1 MIIDS
6 KKPALS
12 ALVICLLLLFASSTS
27 AGFLEMPDISEVP
40 DLERQSMLRDL
51 DIPSVRERSPDP
63 EAGPRLAVSAFRLQ
77 GIVEFPELGITRED
91 LDQMVEGIRHDMMA
105 EDKLLDSGFTLEEL
119 GEVSDLL
126 VEIEKETLD
135 RHVSSLEVQKLVWL
149 VRDQRSRRGITLG
162 QIESI
167 ADRITRFYRER
178 GFILAKAYIPKQQVR
193 DGVVSLTMLLGL
205 LGEVKTIDNVM
216 YSDRLLE
223 SVFDD
228 TLTKPV
234 TNDVIEERLYYI
246 NDMPGISVQGFFE
259 PGSQVGDTRLNIK
272 VNREERFDGTVRMDN
287 HGTKNTG
294 EQRVYA
300 EVVANNPLGNGDALL
315 LGLLSAFSPDNTTYW
330 QLNYQT
336 PLFSPRW
343 KLKLGAAT
351 NQFVVDQ
358 DESSLLVTEQLSG
371 KTEQLSVATNYVI
384 KRSRKKNYNIEL
396 RYENIISDL
405 TLGNISSISETLDD
419 EVNNTSLT
427 FIYDVLNEEDR
438 ILHQGS
444 VDLVSGEFV
453 DGVEP
458 ASNQEESYYFVGAD
472 YTLLT
477 FWKLPYFDSNTR
489 IIMRASGQYTDSP
502 LSSIN
507 QFSLAG
513 PTRAR
518 GYPTDLFSADSAI
531 YTGVEWIFNS
541 PDIFD
546 FGLFGDI
553 KFGQISQPFL
563 FADYAY
569 GISNA
574 LKLGDADSK
583 AGLFD
588 VGLGIKFSYLN
599 DFKGNLQIAF
609 PINSNFSA
617 ADFSQPDDDIRVVFD
632 FQYSFL

>member
-1 MIIDS
+1 MSITKASWNAFLAIT
-6 KKPALS
+6 
-12 ALVICLLLLFASSTS
+12 LLTPLLAR

-63 EAGPRLAVSAFRLQ
+63 QAGPRLAVSAFRLQ
-77 GIVEFPELGITRED
+77 GIVEFPELGISKED
-91 LDQMVEGIRHDMMA
+91 LDKMVEEIRHDMMA
-105 EDKLLDSGFTLEEL
+105 EDKLLDSGYTVEEL
-119 GEVSDLL
+119 GEISDML

-167 ADRITRFYRER
+167 ADKITRFYRER

-193 DGVVSLTMLLGL
+193 DGVVNLTMLLGL
-205 LGEVKTIDNVM
+205 LGEVRPVDNKL
-216 YSDRLLE
+216 YSDKLLE

-234 TNDVIEERLYYI
+234 TNDVIEERLYFI
-246 NDMPGISVQGFFE
+246 NDMPGISAQGFFE

-272 VNREERFDGTVRMDN
+272 VNNEKRFDGTVRVDN
-287 HGTKNTG
+287 HGTQSTG
-294 EQRVYA
+294 EERLYA
-300 EVVANNPLGNGDALL
+300 ELVTNNPLGNGDALL
-315 LGLLSAFSPDNTTYW
+315 VGLLNSFSPDNTTYW

-336 PLFSPRW
+336 PMFSPRW
-343 KLKLGAAT
+343 HLKLGAAT
-351 NQFVVDQ
+351 NQFVV
-358 DESSLLVTEQLSG
+358 EQSAASVLSTQELSG
-371 KTEQLSVATNYVI
+371 KTEQLSLATRYTL
-384 KRSRKKNYNIEL
+384 KRSRKKNYNLEL
-396 RYENIISDL
+396 KYENILSDL
-405 TLGNISSISETLDD
+405 TLGNITSISERLDD
-419 EVNNTSLT
+419 EVNNTSLSYY
-427 FIYDVLNEEDR
+427 YDVLNEEDK

-444 VDLVSGEFV
+444 VDLVSGQFV
-453 DGVEP
+453 KGLEP
-458 ASNQEESYYFVGAD
+458 DSAQKESYYLLRSD
-472 YTLLT
+472 YTMLT
-477 FWKLPYFDSNTR
+477 FWKLPYFESNTR
-489 IIMRASGQYTDSP
+489 IILRASAQYADSP

-518 GYPTDLFSADSAI
+518 AYTTDIFSADTAI
-531 YTGVEWIFNS
+531 YSGLEWIFNS
-541 PDIFD
+541 PDLFD
-546 FGLFGDI
+546 FGLFSDV

-569 GISNA
+569 GIGKSLDPA
-574 LKLGDADSK
+574 LEDDT
-583 AGLFD
+583 AGLLD
-588 VGLGIKFSYLN
+588 VGLGLKFSYLN

-609 PINSNFSA
+609 PLNSAFSS
-617 ADFSQPDDDIRVVFD
+617 ADFEPPKDEVRIVFD